1 MSHSVPHRVFDS
13 SETPTTALTR
23 GDSPRHLGQGAG
35 QACQTGTHVEWTMEK
50 PRPRLGWALEALGST
65 PNAAHNPHLQEE
77 ADLIHGL
84 VLRDEGLEEQVK
96 CLHGLLVQ
104 HLLGQMATWCCMAG
118 VGLPALCPSLAN
130 NLVQSLL
137 GAWGTVP
144 GEGLANPPCRAPG
157 RQ

>member
-1 MSHSVPHRVFDS
+1 
-13 SETPTTALTR
+13 
-23 GDSPRHLGQGAG
+23 
-35 QACQTGTHVEWTMEK
+35 MEK
-50 PRPRLGWALEALGST
+50 LRPGLGWALEALGST
-65 PNAAHNPHLQEE
+65 PHAAPNPHLQEE
-77 ADLIHGL
+77 ADLVHAL
-84 VLRDEGLEEQVK
+84 VLGDEGLKEQVK

-130 NLVQSLL
+130 TLVQSLL

-144 GEGLANPPCRAPG
+144 GEGLATPPCSAPD